1 MRPTHGWW
9 CNTRTFPTICKYCRG
24 DVFYFSCD
32 CGSKLF
38 FDSLGYPWP
47 IHRCAAYEPSPTLS
61 RLGQEDLSGSI
72 LSYLSDNDAEQLS
85 QFIDQHIERDYVAR
99 IQTAQA
105 REKRGSK
112 KTSWIVRQD
121 PYHNCKT
128 AERGII
134 TELMPDADILKK
146 AGVKAGSVGARALG
160 QFVEKKLAQIT
171 IHTGALAEDESE
183 NCSFT
188 FFAETSIV
196 RRLKL
201 VKGRVVIAQL
211 RGIATLIKHPVWVCE
226 QLTDLYA

>member
-1 MRPTHGWW
+1 MRPAHGRW
-9 CNTRTFPTICKYCRG
+9 CNTRTFSTICKYCRG

-47 IHRCAAYEPSPTLS
+47 IHRCAEYEPSPTLS
-61 RLGQEDLSGSI
+61 RLGQEDLSGSL

-85 QFIDQHIERDYVAR
+85 KFIDQHIERGYVAG

-105 REKRGSK
+105 REKRSSREM
-112 KTSWIVRQD
+112 SWIVRQD

-134 TELMPDADILKK
+134 IELIPDADILKK

-171 IHTGALAEDESE
+171 IHTRALAEDESE

-188 FFAETSIV
+188 FFAEASLV
-196 RRLKL
+196 KRLGL
-201 VKGRVVIAQL
+201 VKGCAVAAQL

>member
-1 MRPTHGWW
+1 MRAAHGWW
-9 CNTRTFPTICKYCRG
+9 CNTRTFPTVCKYCRG

-47 IHRCAAYEPSPTLS
+47 IHRCAEYKPSPTLT
-61 RLGQEDLSGSI
+61 RLGQEDLSRSL
-72 LSYLSDNDAEQLS
+72 LSYLSGNDAEQLS
-85 QFIDQHIERDYVAR
+85 KFIDQRIERDYAVE

-105 REKRGSK
+105 REKRSSR

-134 TELMPDADILKK
+134 TELIPDADILKK
-146 AGVKAGSVGARALG
+146 AGVKAGSVGARALDK
-160 QFVEKKLAQIT
+160 FVEKNLAQIT
-171 IHTGALAEDESE
+171 IHTRALAEDESE

-188 FFAETSIV
+188 FFAETSLV
-196 RRLKL
+196 RRLGL
-201 VKGRVVIAQL
+201 VKGCIVVARL
-211 RGIATLIKHPVWVCE
+211 RGIAALIKHPIWICE